1 MTALN
6 YFQSYQN
13 YFWQWED
20 AGEVVAIP
28 QETTIAYRQLLGDI
42 IDKLYPQGLPPFG
55 SLLLVMIAT
64 NPNGSTSLDAI
75 YSIVQR
81 SGALPKNSEA
91 TLAGAI
97 GFLKLLTELPKPY
110 KEGKRRLLLIQALF
124 ERCHYILS
132 LKASAGVHAQYNQ
145 RLFEN
150 GLNPVPLQDI
160 VFDKDF
166 RPLSILAGKFQNT
179 QDIINRI
186 AALPD
191 TQQYEIKF
199 DETPGNDTPAPA
211 TGFID
216 DLMQSYKTFTVGS
229 LIRWLWSG
237 LNIPVHSALPSQQ
250 PLGGF
255 SDLTNKGDFDKLLV
269 SEFAYDD
276 LLFLSRLANSEAL
289 YIHREVP
296 PAHHNLQRLI
306 LIDATLK
313 NWGNPKAI
321 AFAIAIAIARHPKT
335 DIGCSVVVLGN
346 IAYHPVSIETIDSV
360 IDAVQIV
367 EEGLHPAR
375 SLEAFLKDNKADA
388 NKEVFF
394 ITEPSTLKQPALQKV
409 LNEHQQRIHYHI
421 YTDIT
426 GKVDIYKRQGSSK
439 RHLQNILLPLETL
452 WKKPAS
458 AKPEP
463 AQQYGHRVNYPILLK
478 EDAMAKVRSAPD
490 GEIFLFT
497 KEYTILRLFD
507 KATERHERGWDLI
520 CRELPFHSEHCEIG
534 ITENRHHIALV
545 FNTNTRELLLVNLQ
559 TAEKKI
565 IAFSDWKSTAGP
577 SFIFHN
583 GKFLHSN
590 ATATWS
596 ISPDGIIRRMDTIG
610 NEKFQHRES
619 ALQSIASKYTTAHS
633 LLKNVTRVFI
643 NEGGEL
649 VFKMHTLKLVGQ
661 SMHIKFMQC
670 RDLTQKVTA
679 QQTSTN
685 IFMFDDGSSVEVNRS
700 GLLILQSSD
709 RQLPAIYIPTTL
721 DSSLG
726 LATDH
731 EFAGNPY
738 YYKEPVYEV
747 ILKRIGESKLDT
759 VKKLKELGNFSLS
772 EAKSIVDNNSPVTI
786 FANCLDTK
794 ARAFQKAMVEIGN
807 DVELKVKD
815 GSAEMQKITLV
826 EFYKKYLARY
836 INTILNY
843 GAQADTNR

>member
-1 MTALN
+1 VTSPN

-20 AGEVVAIP
+20 AGEVIAIP
-28 QETTIAYRQLLGDI
+28 HESTIAYRQLLGDI
-42 IDKLYPQGLPPFG
+42 IGKLYPQGLPPFG

-64 NPNGSTSLDAI
+64 NPNGSASLDAV

-81 SGALPKNSEA
+81 SGSLPKNSEA

-97 GFLKLLTELPKPY
+97 GFLKLLAELPKPY
-110 KEGKRRLLLIQALF
+110 KEGKRRLLLLQALF
-124 ERCHYILS
+124 EQCHYILS
-132 LKASAGVHAQYNQ
+132 LKTSAGVHAQYSQ

-150 GLNPVPLQDI
+150 GLEPIPLQDT

-166 RPLSILAGKFQNT
+166 RPLSILAGKYQST
-179 QDIINRI
+179 QDILNRI

-199 DETPGNDTPAPA
+199 DETPGNDTPASA
-211 TGFID
+211 TDFID
-216 DLMQSYKTFTVGS
+216 ELLQSYKTFTVGS

-296 PAHHNLQRLI
+296 PTHQNLQRLI

-321 AFAIAIAIARHPKT
+321 AFAIAIAMARHPKT
-335 DIGCSVVVLGN
+335 DIECSVVVLGN
-346 IAYHPVSIETIDSV
+346 IAYHTVSIETINSV

-375 SLEAFLKDNKADA
+375 SLEAFLKDNKTDA

-394 ITEPSTLKQPALQKV
+394 ITESSTLKQPALLKV

-439 RHLQNILLPLETL
+439 RHIQNILLPLETL
-452 WKKPAS
+452 WKKPAA

-463 AQQYGHRVNYPILLK
+463 VQQHGLHVNYPILLK
-478 EDAMAKVRSAPD
+478 GDAMAKVRSAPD

-497 KEYTILRLFD
+497 KEHTILRLFD

-534 ITENRHHIALV
+534 MNESRHHIALI
-545 FNTNTRELLLVNLQ
+545 FNANTRELLLVNLQ
-559 TAEKKI
+559 TADKKVVT
-565 IAFSDWKSTAGP
+565 FSDWRSTAGP

-583 GKFLHSN
+583 GTFLHSN
-590 ATATWS
+590 FMATWS
-596 ISPDGIIRRMDTIG
+596 ISPNGTITRIDGTS
-610 NEKFQHRES
+610 NEKFQQREI
-619 ALQSIASKYTTAHS
+619 ALQSVVTKYTSPHS
-633 LLKNVTRVFI
+633 VLKNVNKVFI
-643 NEGGEL
+643 NEGGDL
-649 VFKMHTLKLVGQ
+649 VFKLHTLKLVGQ
-661 SMHIKFMQC
+661 SAHIMFMQC
-670 RDLTQKVTA
+670 RDLTQKVSA
-679 QQTSTN
+679 QLTGN
-685 IFMFDDGSSVEVNRS
+685 NMFVFNDGSSVEVNRS
-700 GLLILQSSD
+700 GLLVLRSSD
-709 RQLPAIYIPTTL
+709 TRLPPIYIPTTL

-726 LATDH
+726 LATDY

-747 ILKRIGESKLDT
+747 ILTRIGESKLNT
-759 VKKLKELGNFSLS
+759 VKTLKDSGNFSLS
-772 EAKSIVDNNSPVTI
+772 EAKSLVDNESPVTI
-786 FANCLDTK
+786 FTNCLDTK
-794 ARAFQKAMVEIGN
+794 ARAFQKEMADIGN
-807 DVELKVKD
+807 HVDLKVKD
-815 GSAEMQKITLV
+815 GSAELQKITLL
-826 EFYKKYLARY
+826 EFKKKYLDRF
-836 INTILNY
+836 INTILNH
-843 GAQADTNR
+843 GA